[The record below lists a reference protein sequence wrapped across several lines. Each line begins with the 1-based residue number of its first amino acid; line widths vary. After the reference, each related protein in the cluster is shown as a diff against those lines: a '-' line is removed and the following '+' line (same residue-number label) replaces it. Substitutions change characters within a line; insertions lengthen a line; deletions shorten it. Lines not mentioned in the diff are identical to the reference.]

1 MKPVSKNRLLFS
13 AAALVVAAAA
23 LIICSASS
31 SFAYQL
37 VLQNAETK
45 EVYASY
51 PMETGGIFSVEFIHS
66 VNRSPVRDFYEIRP
80 DGDIYVIQTN
90 YYGFG
95 AGVQTELNPGEIL
108 EYGDDGSMQIKNIN
122 IRIPELI
129 YVVGTVS
136 DHILYI
142 QDTAVSLLKLCGKN
156 SKVSFA
162 VFRQAAGSINA
173 EMEESTSSAT

>member
-1 MKPVSKNRLLFS
+1 MKPGSKKRLLFS

-23 LIICSASS
+23 LIVFIEISS
-31 SFAYQL
+31 SAYHL
-37 VLQNAETK
+37 LLQNTETK
-45 EVYASY
+45 EVYTSY
-51 PMETGGIFSVEFIHS
+51 PMKTGDIFAVEFIHS
-66 VNRSPVRDFYEIRP
+66 VNRSPVRDFYEIRS
-80 DGDIYVIQTN
+80 DGGIYVIQTN

-108 EYGDDGSMQIKNIN
+108 EYGDDGSMQVKNIN

-142 QDTAVSLLKLCGKN
+142 HGAEVSLLNLCGKN
-156 SKVSFA
+156 SKVSFT
-162 VFRQAAGSINA
+162 VFR
-173 EMEESTSSAT
+173 

>member
-1 MKPVSKNRLLFS
+1 MKRRSAKILPLS
-13 AAALVVAAAA
+13 AAALVVAAAV
-23 LIICSASS
+23 LIVAGADSPSA
-31 SFAYQL
+31 YRL
-37 VLQNAETK
+37 VLQNADTE

-51 PMETGGIFSVEFIHS
+51 PMEPGDVFSVEFVHS

-95 AGVQTELNPGEIL
+95 AGVQTELNPGEKL

-122 IRIPELI
+122 IRIPALI

-136 DHILYI
+136 DHTLHIGG
-142 QDTAVSLLKLCGKN
+142 TSVSLRELCGKN
-156 SKVSFA
+156 SKVAFVVS
-162 VFRQAAGSINA
+162 R
-173 EMEESTSSAT
+173 